1 MDTLRLKALP
11 FYGYHGTEVWEK
23 EVGRR
28 FLVDVELTHEMTKQ
42 GQSDKLEDAIDYRTI
57 YAAARRVLEGE
68 KHDLIE
74 RVAWRVLE
82 EMFKEFPKVEA
93 VWVRV
98 AKPEA
103 PIGGINMAVEA
114 EIGRTRQEYRELA
127 ED

>member
-11 FYGYHGTEVWEK
+11 FYGFHGTEPWEK

-28 FLVDVELTHEMTKQ
+28 FLVDVELTHDMTTQ
-42 GQSDKLEDAIDYRTI
+42 GQSDKLADAIDYRRI

-74 RVAWRVLE
+74 RVAWRLME
-82 EMFKEFPKVEA
+82 EMFKEFEVEA
-93 VWVRV
+93 VWIRV

-114 EIGRTRQEYRELA
+114 EIGRTRQEYEALT
-127 ED
+127 DD